1 LQKLK
6 VNAVMIDLDGTLVHS
21 APEIA
26 RGINAMLVA
35 LSLPTLSA
43 VQIEAYIGDGA
54 ERLIK
59 RALTQQPDCEPDAAL
74 FVQAKQ
80 LFFTEYAKVV
90 SESLPY
96 PGVVSALEALK
107 NAGYRLACV
116 TNKPQT
122 FTQAVLTTSN
132 LLPYFELVVAG
143 DTLAKKKPDPD
154 QLIYCCEQFG
164 VALNEAVLVGDS
176 KVDVAAAR
184 SAGCYMIA
192 VSYGYNHGQLIEA
205 SMVDALVDDL
215 QDVLKL
221 LH

>member
-6 VNAVMIDLDGTLVHS
+6 VKAVMIDLDGTLVHS

-26 RGINAMLVA
+26 RGVNAMLTE

-54 ERLIK
+54 EKLIK
-59 RALTQQPDCEPDAAL
+59 RALMQKSDREPDTAL

-90 SESLPY
+90 AQSQPY
-96 PGVVSALEALK
+96 PGVVSALQGLK
-107 NAGYRLACV
+107 SAGYRLACV

-176 KVDVAAAR
+176 TVDVAAAR
-184 SAGCYMIA
+184 SAGCYIIA

-205 SMVDALVDDL
+205 NMVDALVDDL

>member
-1 LQKLK
+1 
-6 VNAVMIDLDGTLVHS
+6 MIDLDGTLVHS

-26 RGINAMLVA
+26 RGVNAMLTE

-54 ERLIK
+54 EKLIK
-59 RALTQQPDCEPDAAL
+59 RALMQKSDREPDTAL

-90 SESLPY
+90 AQSQPY
-96 PGVVSALEALK
+96 PGVVLALQGLK
-107 NAGYRLACV
+107 SAGYRLACV

-184 SAGCYMIA
+184 SAGCYIIA

-205 SMVDALVDDL
+205 NMVDALVDDL

>member
-1 LQKLK
+1 
-6 VNAVMIDLDGTLVHS
+6 MIDLDGTLVHS

-26 RGINAMLVA
+26 RGVNAMLVE

-59 RALTQQPDCEPDAAL
+59 RALTQHPDHEPDSAL
-74 FVQAKQ
+74 FVQAKH

-90 SESLPY
+90 AQSQPY
-96 PGVVSALEALK
+96 PGVVSALQALK
-107 NAGYRLACV
+107 SAGYRLACV

-122 FTQAVLTTSN
+122 FTQKVLTTSN

-154 QLIYCCEQFG
+154 QLIYCCEKFG

-184 SAGCYMIA
+184 SAGCYIIA
-192 VSYGYNHGQLIEA
+192 VSYGYNHGQRIEA
-205 SMVDALVDDL
+205 NMVDALVDDL

>member
-1 LQKLK
+1 
-6 VNAVMIDLDGTLVHS
+6 MIDLDGTLVHS

-26 RGINAMLVA
+26 RGVNAMLVE

-59 RALTQQPDCEPDAAL
+59 RALTQQPDHEPDSTL

-90 SESLPY
+90 AQSQPY
-96 PGVVSALEALK
+96 TGAVSALQALK
-107 NAGYRLACV
+107 SAGYRFACV

-122 FTQAVLTTSN
+122 FTQKVLTTSN

-164 VALNEAVLVGDS
+164 VAVNEAVLVGDS
-176 KVDVAAAR
+176 KVDVVAAR
-184 SAGCYMIA
+184 SAGCYIIA

-205 SMVDALVDDL
+205 NMVDALVDDL

>member
-1 LQKLK
+1 
-6 VNAVMIDLDGTLVHS
+6 MIDLDGTLVHS

-26 RGINAMLVA
+26 RGVNAMLTE

-54 ERLIK
+54 EKLIK
-59 RALTQQPDCEPDAAL
+59 RALMQKSDREPDAAL

-90 SESLPY
+90 AQSQPY
-96 PGVVSALEALK
+96 PGVVSALQALK
-107 NAGYRLACV
+107 SAGYRLACV
-116 TNKPQT
+116 TNKPQS
-122 FTQAVLTTSN
+122 FTHAVLTTSN

-176 KVDVAAAR
+176 TVDVAAAR
-184 SAGCYMIA
+184 SAGCYIIA

-205 SMVDALVDDL
+205 NMVDALVDDL

>member
-1 LQKLK
+1 LQNLK
-6 VNAVMIDLDGTLVHS
+6 VKAVMIDLDGTLVHS

-26 RGINAMLVA
+26 RGINAMLGA

-54 ERLIK
+54 EKLIK
-59 RALTQQPDCEPDAAL
+59 RALTQQSDCEPDSAL

-90 SESLPY
+90 SQSLPY
-96 PGVVSALEALK
+96 PGVVSALKALK

-116 TNKPQT
+116 TNKPHT
-122 FTQAVLTTSN
+122 FTQDLLIASN
-132 LLPYFELVVAG
+132 LLPYFEVVVAG

-164 VALNEAVLVGDS
+164 VAVSEAVMVGDS

-184 SAGCYMIA
+184 SAGCPIIA
-192 VSYGYNHGQLIEA
+192 VSYGYNHGQPVEA
-205 SMVDALVDDL
+205 NMVDALVDDL
-215 QDVLKL
+215 QDVVRL

>member
-1 LQKLK
+1 
-6 VNAVMIDLDGTLVHS
+6 MIDLDGTLVHS

-26 RGINAMLVA
+26 RGINAMLVE

-59 RALTQQPDCEPDAAL
+59 RALTQQPDHEPDSTL

-90 SESLPY
+90 AQSQPY
-96 PGVVSALEALK
+96 PGVVSALQALK
-107 NAGYRLACV
+107 SAGYRLACV

-122 FTQAVLTTSN
+122 FTQKVLTASN

-143 DTLAKKKPDPD
+143 DTLAKKKPNPD
-154 QLIYCCEQFG
+154 QLIYCCEKFG
-164 VALNEAVLVGDS
+164 VALSEAVLVGDS

-184 SAGCYMIA
+184 SAGCYIIA

-205 SMVDALVDDL
+205 NMVDALVDDL

>member
-1 LQKLK
+1 
-6 VNAVMIDLDGTLVHS
+6 MIDLDGTLVHS

-26 RGINAMLVA
+26 RGVNAMLTELA
-35 LSLPTLSA
+35 LPTLSA

-54 ERLIK
+54 EKLIK
-59 RALTQQPDCEPDAAL
+59 RALMQKSDREPDTAL

-80 LFFTEYAKVV
+80 LFFTEYAKVAAQ
-90 SESLPY
+90 SQPY
-96 PGVVSALEALK
+96 PGVVLALQGLK
-107 NAGYRLACV
+107 SAGYRLACV

-184 SAGCYMIA
+184 SAGCYIIA

-205 SMVDALVDDL
+205 NMVDALVDDL

>member
-1 LQKLK
+1 
-6 VNAVMIDLDGTLVHS
+6 MIDLDGTLVHS

-26 RGINAMLVA
+26 RGINAMLGA

-54 ERLIK
+54 EKLIK
-59 RALTQQPDCEPDAAL
+59 RALTQQSDCEPDSAL

-90 SESLPY
+90 SQSLPY
-96 PGVVSALEALK
+96 PGVVSALKALK

-116 TNKPQT
+116 TNKPHT
-122 FTQAVLTTSN
+122 FTQDLLIASN
-132 LLPYFELVVAG
+132 LLPYFEVVVAG

-164 VALNEAVLVGDS
+164 VAVSEAVMVGDS

-184 SAGCYMIA
+184 SAGCPIIA
-192 VSYGYNHGQLIEA
+192 VSYGYNHGQPVEA
-205 SMVDALVDDL
+205 NMVDALVDDL
-215 QDVLKL
+215 QDVVRL